1 MKLKKIAVA
10 AVVLALSAG
19 SAFTSFAA
27 GFTNTKDGVK
37 YQWGD
42 GSYCTN
48 NWVRYKDHWFFFGSD
63 QIMRTGWIQ
72 RDNTWYFAADTG
84 ELQAGLIKVNGNAY
98 YMNNKCQ
105 LIQGDVAVD
114 GKNYHFTEN
123 GPSGDQPYVYQ
134 EFNSNGTIKRGVK
147 FGVR

>member
-1 MKLKKIAVA
+1 MKLKKLALA
-10 AVVLALSAG
+10 AVVLSLSAG

-27 GFTNTKDGVK
+27 GFVNTSQGTK

-72 RDNTWYFAADTG
+72 RDNTWYFAADSG
-84 ELQAGLIKVNGNAY
+84 ELQAGLIKVNGN
-98 YMNNKCQ
+98 KCQ
-105 LIQGDVAVD
+105 LIQGNVDVD
-114 GKNYHFTEN
+114 GKTYHFTEN
-123 GPSGDQPYVYQ
+123 GPSGEQPYVYQ
-134 EFNSNGTIKRGVK
+134 EWNSNGTLKRGVK